1 MLLATGWAGLA
12 SSMRDLER
20 TETVGKL
27 KEGTA
32 TMIDRSMDGL
42 SKVSCSR
49 DEVVLLH
56 KRYVVNT
63 LCQYI
68 TVAYPLYPF

>member
-1 MLLATGWAGLA
+1 MLLATGWAGFA
-12 SSMRDLER
+12 SSMRELER

-42 SKVSCSR
+42 SKVSP
-49 DEVVLLH
+49 VG
-56 KRYVVNT
+56 
-63 LCQYI
+63 
-68 TVAYPLYPF
+68 